1 MRLFIAAQ
9 TGAELKEELLLIQK
23 KMRQSGV
30 GGNYTVE
37 KNLHL
42 TLAFIGEYPDPSA
55 VLSAM
60 RSAPFPVS
68 SVALCGIGS
77 FDDLYFARLEADEAL
92 YNAVSRLR
100 GTLQKNGIPFD
111 RKRFT
116 PHITLIRR
124 ARGVTELPAVKSVGC
139 RIDRIT
145 LFRSDRTDHGMLYT
159 ALGSCE
165 CR

>member
-9 TGAELKEELLLIQK
+9 TGAELKEELLFIQK
-23 KMRQSGV
+23 KMKQSGV
-30 GGNYTVE
+30 GGSYTAE

-42 TLAFIGEYPDPSA
+42 TLAFIGEYPDPSS

-60 RSAPFPVS
+60 RSASFPASAVT
-68 SVALCGIGS
+68 LCGIGS
-77 FDDLYFARLEADEAL
+77 FDDLYFARLEADDEL
-92 YNAVSRLR
+92 YDAVSQLR
-100 GTLQKNGIPFD
+100 SALQKNGIPYD

-124 ARGVTELPAVKSVGC
+124 ARGVTELPAVKRAGC

-145 LFRSDRTDHGMLYT
+145 LFRSDRTDLGMIYT
-159 ALGSCE
+159 ALGSCD